1 MEGIDQITQG
11 KFDYK
16 LNLEEYQGDEYQLA
30 EGINH
35 ISEGLANA
43 IGESVRDERMKAN
56 MITNISHDI
65 KTPLIPSSIILVC
78 CAGKK
83 SITRMQNRI
92 LKCWNPKRCG

>member
-1 MEGIDQITQG
+1 MDLSGHIFADHIPAVYADLFSQRVIQRRKILEGIDQITQG

-43 IGESVRDERMKAN
+43 IGESVRDERNESK
-56 MITNISHDI
+56 
-65 KTPLIPSSIILVC
+65 
-78 CAGKK
+78 
-83 SITRMQNRI
+83 
-92 LKCWNPKRCG
+92 